1 MLNALDRYVLKRF
14 TVNLLLGIL
23 AWIII
28 FIVVDL
34 IENISHFL
42 DHNATFHQVFL
53 YYVYYIPYII
63 SLTLPVAMLLATLFT
78 LSTMAMNNEI
88 VALLSAGISLFRTL
102 LPLFIVG
109 LFVSLGAFFFNEI
122 TVPYANQKRY
132 DIKRYQVDHEPRPKF
147 RSRTN
152 VFLQL
157 SSDKTLSA
165 RYFNGSSNKASEVS
179 IKTFNGPKLVQR
191 IDAHKMVW
199 QDSVWKLVGVTVRGF
214 KDEKEIMYQTADS
227 VLASLNILPEDLAVV
242 QKKPEEMSYMELSNF
257 INELRAI
264 GADPRKWLVE
274 RYLKISLPFANFIV
288 VLLGAPLASRKRR
301 GGMGLNFG
309 ISLGISFT
317 YFIII
322 RVGQVLGHQ
331 GSLSPM
337 LGAWLGN
344 LVFLTFGIIGLIKV
358 RK

>member
-1 MLNALDRYVLKRF
+1 MLNALDRYLLKRF
-14 TVNLLLGIL
+14 TINLLLGIL
-23 AWIII
+23 AWIVI

-42 DHNATFHQVFL
+42 DHNATFSQVFF

-78 LSTMAMNNEI
+78 LSAMAAHNEI

-109 LFVSLGAFFFNEI
+109 LLISVLAFFFNEI
-122 TVPYANQKRY
+122 TVPYANQKRF
-132 DIKRYQVDHEPRPKF
+132 DIKRYQVDKEPRPKF
-147 RSRTN
+147 RSRAN

-157 SSDKTLSA
+157 SSEKTFSA
-165 RYFNGSSNKASEVS
+165 RYFNGSTNTAMQVS
-179 IKTFNGPKLVQR
+179 IKTFNGPSLVER
-191 IDAHKMVW
+191 IDARKMVW
-199 QDSVWKLVGVTVRGF
+199 QDSVWKLIDVTVRDFNGS
-214 KDEKEIMYQTADS
+214 KETLSQRSDS
-227 VLASLNILPEDLAVV
+227 VLATLDIKPDDLAVV
-242 QKKPEEMSYMELSNF
+242 QKKPEEMSYTELSRF
-257 INELRAI
+257 IEELRAL

-274 RYLKISLPFANFIV
+274 RHLKISLPFANFIV

-331 GSLSPM
+331 GSLSPL

-344 LVFLTFGIIGLIKV
+344 LIFLSFGLIGLWRV

>member
-14 TVNLLLGIL
+14 TINLLLGIL

-28 FIVVDL
+28 FVVVDL

-42 DHNATFHQVFL
+42 DHNATFGQVFM

-78 LSTMAMNNEI
+78 LSTMAVNNEI

-102 LPLFIVG
+102 LPLFLAG
-109 LFVSLGAFFFNEI
+109 LLISVAAFFFNEI
-122 TVPYANQKRY
+122 TVPYANQKRF
-132 DIKRYQVDHEPRPKF
+132 DIKRYQVDKEPRPKF
-147 RSRTN
+147 RSRAN

-157 SSDKTLSA
+157 SSDETLSA
-165 RYFNGSSNKASEVS
+165 RYFNGSINQASEVS
-179 IKTFNGPKLVQR
+179 IKTFNGPRLVQR
-191 IDAHKMVW
+191 IDARKMVW
-199 QDSVWKLVGVTVRGF
+199 QDSVWKLIGVTVRDF
-214 KDEKEIMYQTADS
+214 KGQHEILRQLPDS
-227 VLASLNILPEDLAVV
+227 VMTTLDIVPQDLAVV
-242 QKKPEEMSYMELSNF
+242 QKKPEEMSYVELSHF
-257 INELRAI
+257 IDELRAL

-274 RYLKISLPFANFIV
+274 RHLKISLPFANFIV

-331 GSLSPM
+331 GSLSPL

-344 LVFLTFGIIGLIKV
+344 LVFLTFGVIGLIKV

>member
-14 TVNLLLGIL
+14 TINLLLGIV

-28 FIVVDL
+28 FVVVDL

-42 DHNATFHQVFL
+42 DHNATFGQVFM
-53 YYVYYIPYII
+53 YYIYYIPYII

-78 LSTMAMNNEI
+78 LSTMAVNNEI

-102 LPLFIVG
+102 LPLFLAG
-109 LFVSLGAFFFNEI
+109 LLISVAAFFFNEI
-122 TVPYANQKRY
+122 TVPYANQKRF
-132 DIKRYQVDHEPRPKF
+132 DIKRYQVDKEPRPKF
-147 RSRTN
+147 RSRAN

-157 SSDKTLSA
+157 SSDETLSA
-165 RYFNGSSNKASEVS
+165 RYFNGSINQASEVS
-179 IKTFNGPKLVQR
+179 IKTFNGPRLVQR
-191 IDAHKMVW
+191 IDARKMVW
-199 QDSVWKLVGVTVRGF
+199 QDSVWKLIGVTVRDF
-214 KDEKEIMYQTADS
+214 KGQHEILRQLPDS
-227 VLASLNILPEDLAVV
+227 VMTTLDIVPQDLAVV
-242 QKKPEEMSYMELSNF
+242 QKKPEEMSYVELSHF
-257 INELRAI
+257 IDELRAL

-274 RYLKISLPFANFIV
+274 RHLKISLPFANFIV

-331 GSLSPM
+331 GSLSPL

-344 LVFLTFGIIGLIKV
+344 LVFLTFGVIGLIKV